1 MTVKGWT
8 WYQGENDM
16 FEVKGNSNAKVGY
29 SCMMKALVQQWRT
42 LWSAT
47 PNTTAPGAC
56 KCHYITHCCHRISIS
71 LVCFVEHYDIRTT
84 SGSYSYLFHSNRQ
97 VPNSICGLPLKIQQV
112 ELF

>member
-29 SCMMKALVQQWRT
+29 SCMMKALVQQWRS

-56 KCHYITHCCHRISIS
+56 NVILS
-71 LVCFVEHYDIRTT
+71 LIAVTLSPWSASSNTT
-84 SGSYSYLFHSNRQ
+84 TLEQHSYLFQSNRQ
-97 VPNSICGLPLKIQQV
+97 VPNSICGLPLKFNW
-112 ELF
+112 LNYFNC